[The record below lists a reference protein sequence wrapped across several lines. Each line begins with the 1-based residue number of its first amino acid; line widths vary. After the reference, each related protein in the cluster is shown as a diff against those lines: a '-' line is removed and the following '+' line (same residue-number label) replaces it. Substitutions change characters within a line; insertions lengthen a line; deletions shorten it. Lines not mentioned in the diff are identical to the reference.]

1 MADSDAESCGPLVA
15 ADDVRRG
22 IFNRPRATGNQE
34 ALSDPF
40 FDRPLEDHYEHLPSS
55 YYIDLDVNKAVD
67 VLLHCRILAECAAD
81 PDEIHPPSPMCPP
94 CRPSPSYE
102 GTFMNHSTGHG
113 GSAGNKFR
121 MSLGLPVAATVNCA
135 DNTAVAFGGAA
146 AAAPKGN
153 LHQT

>member
-94 CRPSPSYE
+94 CRPSPRSRR
-102 GTFMNHSTGHG
+102 FCWKQVQDVSR
-113 GSAGNKFR
+113 SACSSHCELR
-121 MSLGLPVAATVNCA
+121 
-135 DNTAVAFGGAA
+135 
-146 AAAPKGN
+146 
-153 LHQT
+153 